1 MELESMASRHGMT
14 SLPNCVTNLP
24 DGSGVISRGHTEKDK
39 QTDRQHG
46 DRNPAAGK
54 RMKMH
59 ERYNNLI
66 IN

>member
-1 MELESMASRHGMT
+1 MT
-14 SLPNCVTNLP
+14 SLPNCITNLP
-24 DGSGVISRGHTEKDK
+24 DGSEVISRGHTEKDR

-46 DRNPAAGK
+46 ERNPAAGK